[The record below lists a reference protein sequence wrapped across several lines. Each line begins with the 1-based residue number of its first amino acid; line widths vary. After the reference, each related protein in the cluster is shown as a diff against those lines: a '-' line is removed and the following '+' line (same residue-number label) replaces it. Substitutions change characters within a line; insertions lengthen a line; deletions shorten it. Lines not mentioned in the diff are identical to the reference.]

1 VTALIPGEAASA
13 SDLDARLEE
22 LFASRP
28 HALADPWPL
37 WEELRTVGPVH
48 RVGPRVLVSRYED
61 VKPILRTSEL
71 FSNGWAT
78 SGSQAQEI
86 VARLSEG
93 QRIAHLALAEF
104 ESKYVSR
111 TDGEAH
117 ARLRGIA
124 HRAFTPRRI
133 ADLTASIQRYTDEL
147 LDAMAEQP
155 VADFI
160 AGLSYQLPLMVIADM
175 LGVPVSDRDLIHDWS
190 ARVGSNRAG
199 TNPEVLLDAHEAML
213 EFRSYVDE
221 IIATHRRSAGSS
233 ALVASLLDASE
244 GDRLADDE
252 LAAMFVVLLFA
263 GHETTTNLLGTGLL
277 ELLRHPDQWGLL
289 LDDPAL
295 VPSAV
300 EELLRWVAPI
310 QWLARVVTQDTELA
324 GERICEGDTVVA
336 VLACAN
342 RDPDVFDR
350 PQQLDVMRPDS
361 REHLSLGFG
370 PHFCLGASLTR
381 LEGTIV
387 FETLRN
393 RFPEVALAGDTFD
406 WRGSSMFRGLAG
418 LPVALGGAG

>member
-1 VTALIPGEAASA
+1 M
-13 SDLDARLEE
+13 SDLDARLED

-28 HALADPWPL
+28 ETLADPWPL
-37 WEELRTVGPVH
+37 WDELRMAGAAH
-48 RVGPRVLVSRYED
+48 RVGPRLLISRYAD
-61 VKPILRTSEL
+61 VKPVLRTSEL

-78 SGSQAQEI
+78 SGSQAQE
-86 VARLSEG
+86 VVSRLSEE
-93 QRIAHLALAEF
+93 QRPAHVALAEF
-104 ESKYVSR
+104 EAKYVSR
-111 TDGEAH
+111 ADGTVH
-117 ARLRGIA
+117 SRLRGIA

-155 VADFI
+155 VADFVD
-160 AGLSYQLPLMVIADM
+160 GLAYQLPLMVIADM
-175 LGVPVSDRDLIHDWS
+175 LGVPVSDRNLIHEWS
-190 ARVGSNRAG
+190 ARVGANRGG

-213 EFRSYVDE
+213 EFRAYVDE
-221 IIATHRRSAGSS
+221 IIAVHRRGGAG
-233 ALVASLLDASE
+233 APLVAALLDASE

-277 ELLRHPDQWGLL
+277 ELLRHPDQWARLQQ
-289 LDDPAL
+289 DAEL

-310 QWLARVVTQDTELA
+310 QWLARVVTEDTEVA
-324 GERICEGDTVVA
+324 GERVSEGDTVVA

-342 RDPDVFDR
+342 RDPDIFDR
-350 PQQLDVMRPDS
+350 ADRLDVTRADS

-381 LEGTIV
+381 LEGQIV
-387 FETLRN
+387 FGTLLQ
-393 RFPEVALAGDTFD
+393 RFPELALAGDTFD

-418 LPVALGGAG
+418 LPIELGATLSTA

>member
-1 VTALIPGEAASA
+1 M
-13 SDLDARLEE
+13 
-22 LFASRP
+22 
-28 HALADPWPL
+28 
-37 WEELRTVGPVH
+37 EELRTAGPAH
-48 RVGPRVLVSRYED
+48 RVGSRLLLSRHED
-61 VKPILRTSEL
+61 VKPVLRASEL

-78 SGSQAQEI
+78 SGSQAEQI
-86 VARLSEG
+86 VFRLSDQ
-93 QRIAHLALAEF
+93 QRTAHVALADF

-111 TDGEAH
+111 SDGAAH

-133 ADLTASIQRYTDEL
+133 ADLTMSMQRYTDEL

-160 AGLSYQLPLMVIADM
+160 AGLSYPLPLMVIADM
-175 LGVPVSDRDLIHDWS
+175 LGVPTSDREAIHRWS
-190 ARVGSNRAG
+190 ARVGANRGG

-213 EFRSYVDE
+213 EFRIYVDE
-221 IIATHRRSAGSS
+221 IIAAHRRTGTGSS
-233 ALVASLLDASE
+233 LVAALLDASE

-252 LAAMFVVLLFA
+252 LAAMFIVLLFA

-289 LDDPAL
+289 REDPDL

-300 EELLRWVAPI
+300 EELLRWVTPL
-310 QWLARVVTQDTELA
+310 QWLARVATQDTELA
-324 GERICEGDTVVA
+324 GQPVGEGDTVVV

-342 RDPDVFDR
+342 RGPGRVR
-350 PQQLDVMRPDS
+350 ASRSARYHSVRQPRAPQPRLR
-361 REHLSLGFG
+361 

-381 LEGTIV
+381 LEGQIV
-387 FETLRN
+387 FETLLR
-393 RFPEVALAGDTFD
+393 RFPEIALAEDTLD

-418 LPVALGGAG
+418 LPVELGAAVGAG

>member
-1 VTALIPGEAASA
+1 MATNV

-28 HALADPWPL
+28 EALADPWPL
-37 WEELRTVGPVH
+37 WEELRTAGPAH
-48 RVGPRVLVSRYED
+48 RVGSRLLLSRHED
-61 VKPILRTSEL
+61 VKPVLRASEL

-78 SGSQAQEI
+78 SGSQAEQI
-86 VARLSEG
+86 VFRLSDQ
-93 QRIAHLALAEF
+93 QRTAHVALADF

-111 TDGEAH
+111 SDGAAH

-133 ADLTASIQRYTDEL
+133 ADLTMSMQRYTDEL

-175 LGVPVSDRDLIHDWS
+175 LGVPTSDREAIHRWS
-190 ARVGSNRAG
+190 ARVGANRGG

-213 EFRSYVDE
+213 EFRIYVDE
-221 IIATHRRSAGSS
+221 IIAAHRRTGTGSS
-233 ALVASLLDASE
+233 LVAALLDASE

-252 LAAMFVVLLFA
+252 LAAMFIVLLFA

-289 LDDPAL
+289 REDPDL

-300 EELLRWVAPI
+300 EELLRWVTPL
-310 QWLARVVTQDTELA
+310 QWLARVATQDTELA
-324 GERICEGDTVVA
+324 GQPVGEGDTVVV

-342 RDPDVFDR
+342 RDPDVFARAD
-350 PQQLDVMRPDS
+350 QLDITRSDS

-381 LEGTIV
+381 LEGQIV
-387 FETLRN
+387 FETLLR
-393 RFPEVALAGDTFD
+393 RFPEIALAEDTLD

-418 LPVALGGAG
+418 LPVELGAAVGAG

>member
-1 VTALIPGEAASA
+1 VSA
-13 SDLDARLEE
+13 LDARLED

-28 HALADPWPL
+28 DALANPWPL
-37 WEELRTVGPVH
+37 WDELRMAGRAH
-48 RVGPRVLVSRYED
+48 RVGPRLLLSRYED
-61 VKPILRTSEL
+61 VKPVLRTSDL

-86 VARLSEG
+86 VSRLSDE
-93 QRIAHLALAEF
+93 QRVAHFALADF

-111 TDGEAH
+111 ADGAAH

-124 HRAFTPRRI
+124 HRAFTPRQV
-133 ADLTASIQRYTDEL
+133 ADLAMSVQRYTDEL

-160 AGLSYQLPLMVIADM
+160 DGFSYQLPLMVIADM
-175 LGVPVSDRDLIHDWS
+175 LGVAASDREAIHNWS
-190 ARVGSNRAG
+190 ARVGANRGG

-213 EFRSYVDE
+213 EFRLYVGE
-221 IIATHRRSAGSS
+221 IIAAHRRQGTGS
-233 ALVASLLDASE
+233 ALVAALLDASE

-277 ELLRHPDQWGLL
+277 ELLRHPDQWALL
-289 LDDPAL
+289 REDPQL

-310 QWLARVVTQDTELA
+310 QWLARVVTQDTEVA
-324 GERICEGDTVVA
+324 GETVGEGDTVVA

-342 RDPDVFDR
+342 RDPGVFDR
-350 PQQLDVMRPDS
+350 PDRLDITRSDS

-381 LEGTIV
+381 LEGKIV
-387 FETLRN
+387 FDTLLR
-393 RFPEVALAGDTFD
+393 RFPEVALVGDNLD

-418 LPVALGGAG
+418 LPVDLGAAVSAG